1 MTTLAAL
8 YARCLSYRK
17 VRSLCASL
25 LALAACVGWL
35 RPRPLAALGW
45 VLGGAAFWM
54 VFEYFLHRYALHA
67 PRVPARYP
75 RLRRAHDAMH
85 RDHHLAPDDPDQ
97 LFISEKGTLALLALT
112 ALAGAAAGGPVGAA
126 GLALGFGLAMAQYGV
141 AHLAAHSDYAPR
153 TRYGRMMKEGHL
165 LHHQRSARG
174 WFGVLTPF
182 VDHLAGTWGP
192 PRR

>member
-1 MTTLAAL
+1 MSLLQL
-8 YARCLSYRK
+8 YLRCLSYRK
-17 VRSLCASL
+17 IRFLCAAL
-25 LALAACVGWL
+25 LALAACVAWT
-35 RPRPLAALGW
+35 RPALGW
-45 VLGGAAFWM
+45 IACGVGSWV
-54 VFEYFLHRYALHA
+54 VFEYFLHRVALHA
-67 PRVPARYP
+67 PRVPARHP

-97 LFISEKGTLALLALT
+97 LFISEKGTVALLALA
-112 ALAGAAAGGPVGAA
+112 ALAGGLVAGRSGAAAH
-126 GLALGFGLAMAQYGV
+126 ALGFGLAMFQYGV

-174 WFGVLTPF
+174 WFGVLSPL
-182 VDHLAGTWGP
+182 VDLALGTWGP